1 MAEDVK
7 NVLFRIQADTG
18 QLRRELDAIKSG
30 LGTLGPA
37 AKGAENQI
45 SGLRKTL
52 TGAAAAFGGISVAA
66 SAIDFGKGA
75 ITAVADFEKVQISL
89 ETFLG
94 SAEKAKEVFADLE
107 KFSIETPF
115 TPEEVNQAGKA
126 LLAFGEPVDNLTTAL
141 QRIGDVSAATGKNFN
156 ELAVIYGKARVQGV
170 LFAED
175 INQLTEAGV
184 PIIGEFAKQLGVS
197 ESEVKKLGSEGRISF
212 ANLEE
217 GFKSLTGEGGRF
229 AGLTER
235 LSQSTAGR
243 LSTLDGEFEKLKR
256 TVGEGLLP
264 VFENVVSG
272 AFNFIN
278 AIARIPAFVEEYGR
292 TLTLLGAAVAFYV
305 GQQNKAIQAELI
317 SNAQKLIS
325 IARERALTV
334 ATAIG
339 NGIKRT
345 AAGITGLLTRQITLQ
360 TFATNAATAAT
371 RGFNA
376 VLRSNPLGLIASLA
390 ATAAAFF
397 LDFGDSVEES
407 TGATEQLLNSQ
418 TALAQ
423 SQKETNAETAKEI
436 ASLESLVSQIKK
448 SNNGSTERQKL
459 IDQLNSKYGTTLKNI
474 SDETKFISNLDST
487 YQRLANSI
495 KAAAQAEAVRN
506 AIVKLSEQK
515 LALEQQRKILDAEK
529 EKQNVIDANAQK
541 QKQILEEQRKAGD
554 LSASDLIEQS
564 ANIDVAARST
574 RRVIDAQI
582 EASDKALANTQK
594 SIDELATTAAQ
605 STQKTTA
612 VTNTATKSVSNLGQK
627 QRELFQDLTRD
638 IEKLNRE
645 LSTQKIEL
653 TDPKTF
659 NEEKQKIRDLG
670 EERKKA
676 IDEDFAERVSNARK
690 EGTLTTKIQEQ
701 FDELKRLQKLKV
713 TNETEKQITD
723 IVKEETKRR
732 SEAESELSDI
742 DVEKRLNKNAEIL
755 EEEKNQ
761 RELLLDQFAKARSEK
776 ERESIRQQ
784 LQSNLDDIRQSIN
797 EEESIRIK
805 QIEDRRDK
813 ELQDVSLIED
823 ERKVIVAQAE
833 LDILQIRKD
842 ASDQYLNIKGEE
854 SKTTEE
860 LEKQRRDDIIKGI
873 EEVIDATKQLTNA
886 ILDASIKQTEIQISA
901 QEKRVEKAREIA
913 EKGNAELLQAEEDR
927 LTALNEKRAKFVRAQ
942 QALAAIELVA
952 NSAVAISKAAAE
964 GGAAAPFTIAAT
976 LIALA
981 AGLVAAKAQAQAA
994 AGSFAEGG
1002 FTGEGG
1008 KYQTAG
1014 IVHKGEFVFT
1024 KEKTR
1029 KYRPL
1034 FEAIHAGRDPYF
1046 ATGLKRNESFSTRT
1060 METRLEKI
1068 EKAIREQKGL
1078 NLSIDENGI
1087 NGIVTS
1093 VQYKQ
1098 NRIRNKAR

>member
-30 LGTLGPA
+30 LGNLGTA
-37 AKGAENQI
+37 TKGAENQI
-45 SGLRKTL
+45 SGLRKAL

-66 SAIDFGKGA
+66 SAIDFGRGA

-94 SAEKAKEVFADLE
+94 SADKAKEVFADLE

-197 ESEVKKLGSEGRISF
+197 ESQVKKLGSEGQISF

-217 GFKSLTGEGGRF
+217 GFKSLTSEGGRF

-243 LSTLDGEFEKLKR
+243 LSTLEGEFEKLKR

-278 AIARIPAFVEEYGR
+278 AIGQIPAFVQEYGR

-305 GQQNKAIQAELI
+305 GQKNAAIQAELI
-317 SNAQKLIS
+317 YQVRIRALIIQEQLQIGLQKL
-325 IARERALTV
+325 RTFWTRAS
-334 ATAIG
+334 
-339 NGIKRT
+339 
-345 AAGITGLLTRQITLQ
+345 AA
-360 TFATNAATAAT
+360 ATNALTTSTGLYTAAT
-371 RGFNA
+371 RVASVATTTF
-376 VLRSNPLGLIASLA
+376 SNILKTNPIGLLVTGL
-390 ATAAAFF
+390 ATAAAF
-397 LDFGDSVEES
+397 LIDFGDAEEE
-407 TGATEQLLNSQ
+407 AVVQTEKLIDSQ
-418 TALAQ
+418 SALAAAQ
-423 SQKETNAETAKEI
+423 SEANSESAKQKAE
-436 ASLESLVSQIKK
+436 LDSLVKQIK
-448 SNNGSTERQKL
+448 NANTGSSERKKL
-459 IDQLNSKYGTTLKNI
+459 IDQLNNQFGTTLKNI
-474 SDETKFISNLDST
+474 TDEKKFVKELDDVYQNLS
-487 YQRLANSI
+487 NSI
-495 KAAAQAEAVRN
+495 KAAAFAKAAESQ
-506 AIVKLSEQK
+506 IIELTKQQLDLEQK
-515 LALEQQRKILDAEK
+515 LEKAQTAKASALKKSADINNAATDKSIQLQKI
-529 EKQNVIDANAQK
+529 
-541 QKQILEEQRKAGD
+541 EEQNLLNLTEGVAGNADEIKSQLDSTNDAIDD
-554 LSASDLIEQS
+554 LTKRIVDSNKTVQTADRTSAKTTEDLIKK
-564 ANIDVAARST
+564 R
-574 RRVIDAQI
+574 
-582 EASDKALANTQK
+582 K
-594 SIDELATTAAQ
+594 EL
-605 STQKTTA
+605 
-612 VTNTATKSVSNLGQK
+612 L
-627 QRELFQDLTRD
+627 QDLTRE
-638 IEKLNRE
+638 IEQTNRE

-653 TDPKTF
+653 TDPKTLD
-659 NEEKQKIRDLG
+659 EEKIKIQQLS
-670 EERKKA
+670 EQRKEA
-676 IDEDFAERVSNARK
+676 IDEDFAQRVSKAAE
-690 EGTLTTKIQEQ
+690 EGTLTTTIQQQ

-713 TNETEKQITD
+713 TNDTEKQITD
-723 IVKEETKRR
+723 IVKEEAKRR
-732 SEAESELSDI
+732 SDAESELSDI
-742 DVEKRLNKNAEIL
+742 DIETRLTKNAEIL
-755 EEEKNQ
+755 QEEQKQ
-761 RELLLDQFAKARSEK
+761 REILLDQLGKARNEK

-784 LQSNLDDIRQSIN
+784 LQSNLEDVRQSIN
-797 EEESIRIK
+797 EEESLRIK
-805 QIEDRRDK
+805 QVEDRRDK
-813 ELQDVSLIED
+813 QLEDVSLIEE

-833 LDILQIRKD
+833 LEILKIRQD
-842 ASDQYLNIKGEE
+842 SSDQYLSLKNDELQ
-854 SKTTEE
+854 TTEE

-873 EEVIDATKQLTNA
+873 EDVIDATKQLTNA
-886 ILDASIKQTEIQISA
+886 ILDASIQQTDIQINA
-901 QEKRVEKAREIA
+901 QQKRVEKAREIA

-1008 KYQTAG
+1008 KYQPAG

-1046 ATGLKRNESFSTRT
+1046 ANGLKRNESFSTRT
-1060 METRLEKI
+1060 MESRLERI
-1068 EKAIREQKGL
+1068 EKAIKEQKGL

>member
-30 LGTLGPA
+30 LGNLGTA
-37 AKGAENQI
+37 TKGAENQI
-45 SGLRKTL
+45 SGLRKAL

-107 KFSIETPF
+107 KFSIQTPF

-217 GFKSLTGEGGRF
+217 GFKSLTSEGGRF

-243 LSTLDGEFEKLKR
+243 LSTLEGEFEQLKR

-264 VFENVVSG
+264 VFETVVTG
-272 AFNFIN
+272 AFNFIQ
-278 AIARIPAFVEEYGR
+278 AIAQIPAFVQEYGR

-305 GQQNKAIQAELI
+305 GQKNAAIQAELI
-317 SNAQKLIS
+317 YQVRIRALIIQEQLQIGLQKLRSFWTRSTAVATGILTGATTAS
-325 IARERALTV
+325 TIATRAATV
-334 ATAIG
+334 AQTA
-339 NGIKRT
+339 
-345 AAGITGLLTRQITLQ
+345 
-360 TFATNAATAAT
+360 
-371 RGFNA
+371 FNN
-376 VLRSNPLGLIASLA
+376 VLKANPIGLIVTAL
-390 ATAAAFF
+390 ATAAAF
-397 LDFGDSVEES
+397 LIDFGEAEEVAVEE
-407 TGATEQLLNSQ
+407 TEKLIDTQS
-418 TALAQ
+418 ALSAAQ
-423 SQKETNAETAKEI
+423 SEANSETAKQKAELD
-436 ASLESLVSQIKK
+436 ALVKQIK
-448 SNNGSTERQKL
+448 NANTGSTERKKL
-459 IDQLNSKYGTTLKNI
+459 IDQLNGQYGTTLKNI
-474 SDETKFISNLDST
+474 NDEKKFVKELDAT
-487 YQRLANSI
+487 YQDLVNSI
-495 KAAAQAEAVRN
+495 KQAAFAKAAEN
-506 AIVKLSEQK
+506 QIIELTKQQLDLEQK
-515 LALEQQRKILDAEK
+515 LEKAQKAKASALQKSADINNAATDKSIQLQKIEEQNLLNLSEGFAGNADEIQSQLTSTTDA
-529 EKQNVIDANAQK
+529 IDALSQRIVQAGGAVQK
-541 QKQILEEQRKAGD
+541 
-554 LSASDLIEQS
+554 
-564 ANIDVAARST
+564 
-574 RRVIDAQI
+574 
-582 EASDKALANTQK
+582 SDKATAK
-594 SIDELATTAAQ
+594 SGEDVG
-605 STQKTTA
+605 K
-612 VTNTATKSVSNLGQK
+612 KR
-627 QRELFQDLTRD
+627 RELLQDLTRE
-638 IEKLNRE
+638 IQVLNRE
-645 LSTQKIEL
+645 LSTQKIEF
-653 TDPKTF
+653 TDPKTLD
-659 NEEKQKIRDLG
+659 EERTKIRQLG

-676 IDEDFAERVSNARK
+676 IDENFAERISKAQE
-690 EGTLTTKIQEQ
+690 EGTLTTTIQQQ

-723 IVKEETKRR
+723 IAKEEAKRR
-732 SEAESELSDI
+732 SEAETELSDI
-742 DVEKRLNKNAEIL
+742 DVEKRLSKNAEIL
-755 EEEKNQ
+755 EEEKKQ
-761 RELLLDQFAKARSEK
+761 REILLDQFAKARTEK
-776 ERESIRQQ
+776 ERESIREQ
-784 LQSNLDDIRQSIN
+784 LNSNLDEIRQSIS

-813 ELQDVSLIED
+813 ELQDVSLIEE

-833 LDILQIRKD
+833 LDILKIRKD
-842 ASDQYLNIKGEE
+842 ASDQYLDIKGEE
-854 SKTTEE
+854 AKSTEE

-981 AGLVAAKAQAQAA
+981 AGLVAAKAQAKAA

-1008 KYQTAG
+1008 KYQPAG

-1034 FEAIHAGRDPYF
+1034 FESIHAGRDPYF
-1046 ATGLKRNESFSTRT
+1046 AGTLKRQDSFSTVL
-1060 METRLEKI
+1060 MEQRLEKI
-1068 EKAIREQKGL
+1068 EKAIREQRGL

-1098 NRIRNKAR
+1098 NRIRNKAK

>member
-30 LGTLGPA
+30 LGNLGTA
-37 AKGAENQI
+37 TKGAENQI
-45 SGLRKTL
+45 SGLRKAL

-66 SAIDFGKGA
+66 SAIDFGRGA

-197 ESEVKKLGSEGRISF
+197 ESQVKKLGSEGQISF

-217 GFKSLTGEGGRF
+217 GFKSLTSEGGRF

-243 LSTLDGEFEKLKR
+243 LSTLEGEFEKLKR

-278 AIARIPAFVEEYGR
+278 AIGQIPAFVQEYGR

-305 GQQNKAIQAELI
+305 GQKNAAIQAELI
-317 SNAQKLIS
+317 YQVRIRALIIQEQIQIGLQKLRS
-325 IARERALTV
+325 FWTRSTAV
-334 ATAIG
+334 A
-339 NGIKRT
+339 
-345 AAGITGLLTRQITLQ
+345 TGLLTG
-360 TFATNAATAAT
+360 ATTASTIAT
-371 RGFNA
+371 RVATVAQTAFNN
-376 VLRSNPLGLIASLA
+376 VLKANPIGLLVTGL
-390 ATAAAFF
+390 ATAAAF
-397 LDFGDSVEES
+397 LIDFGDAEEE
-407 TGATEQLLNSQ
+407 AVVQTEKLIDSQ
-418 TALAQ
+418 SALAAAQ
-423 SQKETNAETAKEI
+423 SEANSESAKQKAE
-436 ASLESLVSQIKK
+436 LDSLVKQIK
-448 SNNGSTERQKL
+448 NANTGSSERKKL
-459 IDQLNSKYGTTLKNI
+459 IDQLNNQFGTTLKNI
-474 SDETKFISNLDST
+474 TDEKKFVKELDDVYQNLS
-487 YQRLANSI
+487 NSI
-495 KAAAQAEAVRN
+495 KAAAFAKAAESQ
-506 AIVKLSEQK
+506 IIELTKQQLDLEQK
-515 LALEQQRKILDAEK
+515 LEKAQTAKASALKKSADINNAATDKSIQLQKIEEQNLLNIAEAGSGNVDAIQSQLDATTDA
-529 EKQNVIDANAQK
+529 ID
-541 QKQILEEQRKAGD
+541 D
-554 LSASDLIEQS
+554 LTKRIVDSNKTVQTADRTSAKTTEDLIKK
-564 ANIDVAARST
+564 R
-574 RRVIDAQI
+574 
-582 EASDKALANTQK
+582 K
-594 SIDELATTAAQ
+594 EL
-605 STQKTTA
+605 
-612 VTNTATKSVSNLGQK
+612 L
-627 QRELFQDLTRD
+627 QDLTRE
-638 IEKLNRE
+638 IEQTNRE

-653 TDPKTF
+653 TDPKTLD
-659 NEEKQKIRDLG
+659 EEKIKIQQLS

-676 IDEDFAERVSNARK
+676 IDEDFAQRVSKARE
-690 EGTLTTKIQEQ
+690 EGTLTTPIQQQ

-713 TNETEKQITD
+713 TNDTEKQITE
-723 IVKEETKRR
+723 IVKEEAKRR
-732 SEAESELSDI
+732 SDAESELSDI
-742 DVEKRLNKNAEIL
+742 DIETRLTKNAEIL
-755 EEEKNQ
+755 QEEQKQ
-761 RELLLDQFAKARSEK
+761 REILLDQLGKARNEK

-784 LQSNLDDIRQSIN
+784 LQSNLEDVRQSIN
-797 EEESIRIK
+797 EEESLRIK
-805 QIEDRRDK
+805 QVEDRRDK
-813 ELQDVSLIED
+813 QLEDVSLIEE

-833 LDILQIRKD
+833 LEILKIRQD
-842 ASDQYLNIKGEE
+842 SSDQYLSLKNDELQK
-854 SKTTEE
+854 TEE

-873 EEVIDATKQLTNA
+873 EDVIDATKQLTNA
-886 ILDASIKQTEIQISA
+886 ILDASIQQTDIQINA
-901 QEKRVEKAREIA
+901 QQKRVEKAREIA

-1008 KYQTAG
+1008 KYQPAG

-1046 ATGLKRNESFSTRT
+1046 ANGLKRNESFSTRT
-1060 METRLEKI
+1060 MESRLERI
-1068 EKAIREQKGL
+1068 EKAIKEQKGL